1 MSRTRIRREQ
11 FWCTYLRT
19 KMNSHMNT
27 DKKIIEALND
37 LIKINNDR
45 IQGYQKAA
53 ENVEASDARLRS
65 LFYQISEESYDCR
78 RELSERVIA
87 LGGEPAEDSTTAPG
101 KIYRVWMD
109 VKVTF
114 AGNDTQSTLNACEYG
129 EDAAQKAYKEALN
142 VDELPVDVREMIQKQ
157 KNLLKMSHDLIRNMR
172 DEYKEVEHQ

>member
-1 MSRTRIRREQ
+1 M
-11 FWCTYLRT
+11 
-19 KMNSHMNT
+19 KN
-27 DKKIIEALND
+27 DKKIIEVLND

-53 ENVEASDARLRS
+53 ENVEASDARLKS

-78 RELSERVIA
+78 RELSEQVTA

-114 AGNDTQSTLNACEYG
+114 SGNDTQSTLNACEFG
-129 EDAAQKAYKEALN
+129 EDSAQKAYKEALALGK
-142 VDELPVDVREMIQKQ
+142 DFPREIIDMIQKQ

-172 DEYKEVEHQ
+172 DEYKEVEHH